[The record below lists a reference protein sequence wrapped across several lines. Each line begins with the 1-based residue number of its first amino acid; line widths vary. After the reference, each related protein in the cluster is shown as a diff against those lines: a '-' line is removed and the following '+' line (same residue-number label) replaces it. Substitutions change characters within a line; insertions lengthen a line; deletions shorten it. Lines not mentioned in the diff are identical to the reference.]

1 MDRERNS
8 SQKLIAKIKRNKSMI
23 HFYSGQSE
31 TRNYSKIVLSN
42 RPVTDIKLS
51 PKTEKTSPKDN
62 LFTPFNTKVIKRPN
76 LKLLKIDLKP
86 SVPRSIKRNIHQEF
100 KLPESWKD
108 SKPQMQQET
117 LIADI
122 SCRSKDSKT
131 ERIQLLVKAIKQN
144 TLNQDAVFRRRI
156 S

>member
-1 MDRERNS
+1 
-8 SQKLIAKIKRNKSMI
+8 MI
-23 HFYSGQSE
+23 NFYSGQSE
-31 TRNYSKIVLSN
+31 TRNYSTGVLSN
-42 RPVTDIKLS
+42 RPVTDIKRS
-51 PKTEKTSPKDN
+51 PKTEMTSPKDN

-86 SVPRSIKRNIHQEF
+86 NVPRSIKRNIYQEF

-108 SKPQMQQET
+108 SKPQMQQDT
-117 LIADI
+117 LISDI
-122 SCRSKDSKT
+122 SCSKTDSKT

-144 TLNQDAVFRRRI
+144 TLNQDAVFKRRI